1 VQRGAYPHALIATVP
16 RDEQHSRQEFETMPS
31 TFFTNESFFSL
42 AGATAIVFVVCNT
55 LQRVFNFNPKWFA
68 LMLSELVAIFG
79 TWSAARAHVPSDYLI
94 AVLNGCL
101 IYSAAGGGTAIASSV
116 EAGQPKGM
124 GGGLRRPRGFVTS
137 WF

>member
-1 VQRGAYPHALIATVP
+1 
-16 RDEQHSRQEFETMPS
+16 MPS

-55 LQRVFNFNPKWFA
+55 MQKVFNFNPKWFA
-68 LMLSELVAIFG
+68 LLLAELVAIFG
-79 TWSAARAHVPSDYLI
+79 TWSAARVHVPSDYII

-101 IYSAAGGGTAIASSV
+101 IYSAAGGGTAIVSSA
-116 EAGQPKGM
+116 EAGQQKGM
-124 GGGLRRPRGFVTS
+124 TEGLSRKRGFFTS

>member
-1 VQRGAYPHALIATVP
+1 
-16 RDEQHSRQEFETMPS
+16 MPS

-55 LQRVFNFNPKWFA
+55 IQKVFNFNPKWFA
-68 LMLSELVAIFG
+68 LLLSELVALFG
-79 TWSAARAHVPSDYLI
+79 TWASQRVHVPSDYLI

-101 IYSAAGGGTAIASSV
+101 IYTAAGGGTAIASSA
-116 EAGQPKGM
+116 EPGTQKG
-124 GGGLRRPRGFVTS
+124 LNAALSAKRGFLTS